1 MKQIKKENPVI
12 FIKAK
17 NIPKDYDDL
26 RELEVDIYF
35 SKLIKEYE
43 KIESIKE

>member
-26 RELEVDIYF
+26 RKLEADIYF

-43 KIESIKE
+43 KIESMKE